1 MELNTRHTQLS
12 QSKASLSRRLSK
24 LLKNRNLP
32 LHLMLV
38 PGLSILLVFNYLP
51 MGGVVM
57 AFQNYR
63 PARGILGSEWV
74 GFDNFRALLSFPDT
88 SQIIFNTTYIAVI
101 KIVLNLAVPIVFALL
116 INEVRKKW
124 FLKGI
129 QTIIYLPNFISW
141 VILGGVFIDLL
152 SPSSGLINEVVK
164 AFGHEPIFFL
174 GDNQYFRGTIFATDV
189 WKNFGYNT
197 IIYFAALTGIDTS
210 LYEAAAMDGANK
222 FKQTLHVTLPGIMP
236 IVVVMTILSLGNV
249 LNAGFD
255 QVFNLYNPAVY
266 QTGDIL
272 DTFIYRL
279 GFQQAQYSFSTA
291 IGLFKS
297 VISLVLTSL
306 SYWFAYKFS
315 DFRIF

>member
-1 MELNTRHTQLS
+1 MKEMELPKKKKSIFAKFFNKNT
-12 QSKASLSRRLSK
+12 
-24 LLKNRNLP
+24 P
-32 LHLMLV
+32 LHLMIL
-38 PGLSILLVFNYLP
+38 PGLLILLIFNYLP
-51 MGGVVM
+51 MFGVVM

-63 PARGILGSEWV
+63 PARGILGSDWV
-74 GFDNFRALLSFPDT
+74 GLANFRDIMNFPDT
-88 SQIIFNTTYIAVI
+88 GQIVFNTTYIAAV
-101 KIVLNLAVPIVFALL
+101 KIVLNLIVPVIFALL

-124 FLKGI
+124 FLKGV

-152 SPSSGLINEVVK
+152 SPSSGLINEIVK
-164 AFGHEPIFFL
+164 AFGHKPIFFL
-174 GDNQYFRGTIFATDV
+174 GDNEWFRRTIFATDV

-197 IIYFAALTGIDTS
+197 IIYFAALTGIDGS
-210 LYEAAAMDGANK
+210 LYEAAQIDGANK
-222 FKQTLHVTLPGIMP
+222 WKQIKHITLPGIMP
-236 IVVVMTILSLGNV
+236 IVVVMTILSLGNI

-255 QVFNLYNPAVY
+255 QIFNLYNPSVY
-266 QTGDIL
+266 KTGDIL
-272 DTFIYRL
+272 DTFVYRL

-297 VISLVLTSL
+297 VISLALTSL

>member
-1 MELNTRHTQLS
+1 MEVSEKGSTSIN
-12 QSKASLSRRLSK
+12 KGNFISRFFRK
-24 LLKNRNLP
+24 KMRNEAP
-32 LHLMLV
+32 LHMMLI
-38 PGLSILLVFNYLP
+38 PGLTILFIFNYLP
-51 MGGVVM
+51 MFGIVM

-74 GFDNFRALLSFPDT
+74 GLDNFRALISFPDT
-88 SQIIFNTTYIAVI
+88 AQIVFNTAIIAAG
-101 KIVLNLAVPIVFALL
+101 KIILNLIVPVIFALL
-116 INEVRKKW
+116 INEVRKIW
-124 FLKGI
+124 FLKGV

-152 SPSSGLINEVVK
+152 SPSTGLVNEVVK

-174 GDNQYFRGTIFATDV
+174 GDNDWFRRTIFATDV
-189 WKNFGYNT
+189 WKNFGYST
-197 IIYFAALTGIDTS
+197 IIYFAALTGIDGA
-210 LYEAAAMDGANK
+210 LYEAAAIDGANK
-222 FKQTLHVTLPGIMP
+222 WKQTWHITVPGIMP

-255 QVFNLYNPAVY
+255 QIFNLYNPAVY
-266 QTGDIL
+266 KTGDII
-272 DTFIYRL
+272 DTFVYRL

-297 VISLVLTSL
+297 IISLVLTSL

-315 DFRIF
+315 NFRIF

>member
-1 MELNTRHTQLS
+1 MELPKKKKSIFAKFFNKNT
-12 QSKASLSRRLSK
+12 
-24 LLKNRNLP
+24 P
-32 LHLMLV
+32 LHLMIL
-38 PGLSILLVFNYLP
+38 PGLLILLIFNYLP
-51 MGGVVM
+51 MFGVVM

-63 PARGILGSEWV
+63 PARGILGSDWV
-74 GFDNFRALLSFPDT
+74 GLANFRDIMNFPDT
-88 SQIIFNTTYIAVI
+88 GQIVFNTTYIAAV
-101 KIVLNLAVPIVFALL
+101 KIVLNLIVPVIFALL

-124 FLKGI
+124 FLKGV

-152 SPSSGLINEVVK
+152 SPSSGLINEIVK
-164 AFGHEPIFFL
+164 AFGHKPIFFL
-174 GDNQYFRGTIFATDV
+174 GDNEWFRRTIFATDV

-197 IIYFAALTGIDTS
+197 IIYFAALTGIDGS
-210 LYEAAAMDGANK
+210 LYEAAQIDGANK
-222 FKQTLHVTLPGIMP
+222 WKQIKHITLPGIMP
-236 IVVVMTILSLGNV
+236 IVVVMTILSLGNI

-255 QVFNLYNPAVY
+255 QIFNLYNPSVY
-266 QTGDIL
+266 KTGDIL
-272 DTFIYRL
+272 DTFVYRL

-297 VISLVLTSL
+297 VISLALTSL